1 MAQIA
6 LHLDDLVAERQVLA
20 DFLAQ
25 PTAYSDPEFT
35 IKNKRFSELETLIAK
50 AEERQQ
56 LTKNLEEARKLAIGG
71 DEIAELA
78 MATKLSSSANPP
90 MTQVVT
96 KKSFSWSKA
105 TRHMPN

>member
-6 LHLDDLVAERQVLA
+6 LHLDDLLAERQILA

-35 IKNKRFSELETLIAK
+35 TKNKRFSELETLIAK

-56 LTKNLEEARKLAIGG
+56 KLKSLKLKRVWQSWRKNY
-71 DEIAELA
+71 
-78 MATKLSSSANPP
+78 SSY
-90 MTQVVT
+90 
-96 KKSFSWSKA
+96 
-105 TRHMPN
+105 

>member
-1 MAQIA
+1 MTQIA
-6 LHLDDLVAERQVLA
+6 LHLDDLVDERQILA

-35 IKNKRFSELETLIAK
+35 AKNKRFSELETLIAK

-56 LTKNLEEARKLAIGG
+56 LTKNLEEARQLATGG

-78 MATKLSSSANPP
+78 KAESTPDRTRRRTIHLVNP
-90 MTQVVT
+90 
-96 KKSFSWSKA
+96 KGSK
-105 TRHMPN
+105 